1 MFSANQIPMPKKIKK
16 KLCSCGTTA
25 KGQMDLILFEVRQQR
40 KDINELKEFMNKSKG
55 TVGLMVLLA
64 TIIATIFGAINYFR

>member
-1 MFSANQIPMPKKIKK
+1 MPKKISKK
-16 KLCSCGTTA
+16 YCTCGTTA
-25 KGQMDLILFEVRQQR
+25 KGQMDLILHEVRQQR

-64 TIIATIFGAINYFR
+64 TIIATVFGAINYLK